1 MVAVCFLRSTLYY
14 YAEPRSAIYPGNI
27 ESVFTCF
34 SAICSDKKLIPI
46 SVFETFTLHGS

>member
-27 ESVFTCF
+27 ESVFACVKGGYPF
-34 SAICSDKKLIPI
+34 Q
-46 SVFETFTLHGS
+46 VFLKTMQYITR